1 MSGSKSNHSRTS
13 SLIGEKELLLG
24 SDKGET
30 SILSTTV
37 PIEAIVLSAFRPRRY
52 FDPKAMESLVESIEK
67 NGILQPLLVRPLEAE
82 KYELVVGER
91 RYLGARK
98 AKLAE
103 VPVAI
108 RSISA
113 KEALYLALLENL
125 QREDLNAVD
134 ETEGV
139 LQLLA
144 LELER
149 DLEEVPPLLYRMKNY
164 RTQKSKS
171 ALGAAVGG
179 DRLDFDF
186 RGNVS
191 PNGRVDSSRGNVS
204 PDPEFE
210 QIKLVFASLGT
221 NWETFI
227 RTRLP
232 LLNLPAGLLEAV
244 RTGRIKYTK
253 AQAIARVKD
262 EEKRREL
269 LERAIAD
276 KWSLSRIKSYIKSLL
291 DPEPEQD
298 SLSERLDSTYKQIK
312 KSLKKDRQLWQ
323 DFQNRARL
331 KEILEELDRL
341 LGKAPDSSRA
351 ENEDSASPVP

>member
-1 MSGSKSNHSRTS
+1 MSGKKSNHSRAS
-13 SLIGEKELLLG
+13 SLIGEKGVLLG

-91 RYLGARK
+91 RYLGACK

-103 VPVAI
+103 VPVAV
-108 RSISA
+108 RSISV
-113 KEALYLALLENL
+113 KEALHLALLENL

-144 LELER
+144 FELER
-149 DLEEVPPLLYRMKNY
+149 DVEEVPPLLYRMKNY
-164 RTQKSKS
+164 RTQKSRS
-171 ALGAAVGG
+171 ALGAALGG
-179 DRLDFDF
+179 DRLDSDF

-191 PNGRVDSSRGNVS
+191 PNGRVDFSKGNVS

-210 QIKLVFASLGT
+210 QIKLVFASLGM

-262 EEKRREL
+262 EEKRQDL

-276 KWSLSRIKSYIKSLL
+276 KWSLSKIKSYIKSLL
-291 DPEPEQD
+291 HPEPEQD

-312 KSLKKDRQLWQ
+312 KSFKKDQQLWQ

-331 KEILEELDRL
+331 KELLEELDQL
-341 LGKAPDSSRA
+341 LSKAP
-351 ENEDSASPVP
+351 N